1 MKPITIYSALL
12 TCLSFSSY
20 SLAQNTDTNPAD
32 LYTENTASR
41 HTESINNTNDE
52 IFDLF
57 TGTVSF
63 KNSQI
68 VLHRC
73 SLTADDYVLN
83 FIDPAQKQKVKKLL
97 SSGDKFWI
105 TVLGSFSEKNAE
117 YHLKVSE
124 VTDIKTGSSC
134 HLKDLL
140 GE

>member
-12 TCLSFSSY
+12 ICLSFSSY
-20 SLAQNTDTNPAD
+20 SLAQNTDTSPAD
-32 LYTENTASR
+32 LYTENTASHR
-41 HTESINNTNDE
+41 TESISNTNDE

-57 TGTVSF
+57 TGTVSL

-68 VLHRC
+68 LLHRC